1 MEAKAE
7 LNRAGGMGLAH
18 AESSQLLYTCSG
30 EKSGQLLLS
39 LFSPD
44 FNRDL
49 VKRAW
54 TGQLNNERES
64 EEWKLGKEGRKGG
77 GE

>member
-7 LNRAGGMGLAH
+7 LNGAGGMGLAH

-77 GE
+77 E